1 MKTSPIVLILATATL
16 VTSIT
21 GCGGAYQISRTDGR
35 ASARSDFEI
44 SERECNS
51 KNFFVT
57 ASPDDTKQTI
67 YITETFREC
76 MASKGWNYSR
86 TERKFWPAKSVSM

>member
-1 MKTSPIVLILATATL
+1 MNPILLIVTLASSTL
-16 VTSIT
+16 IA
-21 GCGGAYQISRTDGR
+21 GCGGAYEISRTDGGVSSRDAFNMAER
-35 ASARSDFEI
+35 A
-44 SERECNS
+44 CNS

-57 ASPDDTKQTI
+57 AHSDDPKQTI
-67 YITETFREC
+67 YITEKFREC